1 MYKTEALVSVVLQS
15 YVQII
20 SVQVLTVYIPIAS
33 SKKQWACP
41 SLELFHPELLKL
53 FNGAF

>member
-41 SLELFHPELLKL
+41 SLELFSPRTFK
-53 FNGAF
+53 AF